1 MELQILLDATGRLP
15 LYLSAWYDALK
26 ETIQQTTR
34 GEKMSFESAMRAL
47 QSQEAIDK
55 MQKHLNRIFED
66 AQKKLQ
72 LPKLMDGIGKF
83 DIF

>member
-1 MELQILLDATGRLP
+1 
-15 LYLSAWYDALK
+15 
-26 ETIQQTTR
+26 
-34 GEKMSFESAMRAL
+34 MRAL